1 MKEVN
6 VMDEISKDPKQYIKR
21 MRSRDEQLSLK
32 WGTICT
38 PVKMVAA
45 EMSKLIEDVVREPMD
60 KL

>member
-1 MKEVN
+1 
-6 VMDEISKDPKQYIKR
+6 MDEISKDPKQYIKR

-38 PVKMVAA
+38 SVKMVAA
-45 EMSKLIEDVVREPMD
+45 EMSKLIEDVVREPMG